1 MNNAASIYKNHI
13 DFIKPAIFLRLAALG
28 LEYDG
33 INDGELD
40 YLFTMKPV
48 NEALG
53 EETTM
58 KLAEIATK
66 SSPRG
71 GDGRRTVVFIAVIDV
86 VEAKCT
92 YKGILLLDSTLDY
105 ALVI

>member
-1 MNNAASIYKNHI
+1 MNNAASITREEI
-13 DFIKPAIFLRLAALG
+13 WFFKPAIFMRLAALG
-28 LEYDG
+28 LEYDS

-48 NEALG
+48 DQTLG
-53 EETTM
+53 EGTM
-58 KLAEIATK
+58 LKLADIATK
-66 SSPRG
+66 SSPKG